1 MKCFKSLLLVTGLFG
16 FGCATDNDTDAN
28 VVLIDQAKMMDMEET
43 DNTDTEAA
51 MVCEECPVCDDDTPA
66 EIVDEAPSRSLN
78 LYQSADNLY
87 AWRKTRASLDPNA
100 DVVFYWSGYIYNVMP
115 KDPADYPQRGRIDFG
130 RPLFQFE
137 GFNVA
142 RFAQDGPSDYFMLS
156 REVSVYKDP
165 TTGRVLNC
173 WTNPLKVDRPEQRVM
188 HVANDPV
195 NYGVGET
202 DFVELGD
209 RISFFSD
216 IILSYR
222 SPLAGVAEYE
232 AFSAGDVYQT
242 SELFNYIV
250 ARKDLEDE
258 RVLSAPVEI
267 SWTRVGQYLPW
278 MQMGDTRGYLVYH
291 VRGYKVLGGV
301 DELPGPLLEWTRNVA
316 GEKFLKS
323 PSFIPA
329 SYEPNETTWRV
340 FRNALES
347 GDYTPECE

>member
-1 MKCFKSLLLVTGLFG
+1 
-16 FGCATDNDTDAN
+16 
-28 VVLIDQAKMMDMEET
+28 
-43 DNTDTEAA
+43 
-51 MVCEECPVCDDDTPA
+51 
-66 EIVDEAPSRSLN
+66 
-78 LYQSADNLY
+78 
-87 AWRKTRASLDPNA
+87 
-100 DVVFYWSGYIYNVMP
+100 
-115 KDPADYPQRGRIDFG
+115 
-130 RPLFQFE
+130 
-137 GFNVA
+137 
-142 RFAQDGPSDYFMLS
+142 
-156 REVSVYKDP
+156 
-165 TTGRVLNC
+165 
-173 WTNPLKVDRPEQRVM
+173 M

-301 DELPGPLLEWTRNVA
+301 DELPGPLVEWTRNVA